1 MNSYDVLL
9 SIHFLVN
16 CRIYSQLWHYRYE
29 YNHSSVCTGFFMFN
43 LVLAHVNNFGI
54 YFIENKLDFVS
65 FDDKNPQR
73 GRKFVGE
80 RDFPTDFHL
89 LNGSSSMSESQQGP
103 GICDVIS
110 AKRYFEGTF

>member
-1 MNSYDVLL
+1 
-9 SIHFLVN
+9 
-16 CRIYSQLWHYRYE
+16 
-29 YNHSSVCTGFFMFN
+29 MFN

-54 YFIENKLDFVS
+54 YFMENKLDFVS

-73 GRKFVGE
+73 RAKFVGE
-80 RDFPTDFHL
+80 RDFPADF
-89 LNGSSSMSESQQGP
+89 SMSESQQGP